1 MQPDC
6 AHRVPAA
13 ITSSSEVIVNA
24 SLHIAALA
32 GTLTLALAA
41 AAGATTVRL
50 VPLSP
55 PVIGASVS
63 TCAVPFA
70 PAGVTAAVTELPAI
84 AVAQNAS
91 GIAAVRVALDARG
104 RLVGESILSSSGN
117 RWLDRAALRTAR
129 LSRYAAETR
138 NCGRVGGEYALVVDF
153 TDGT

>member
-1 MQPDC
+1 M
-6 AHRVPAA
+6 
-13 ITSSSEVIVNA
+13 NA
-24 SLHIAALA
+24 SLHIAAIA
-32 GTLTLALAA
+32 GTLTLALSA

-55 PVIGASVS
+55 PVIGATIGS
-63 TCAVPFA
+63 CAVPFA
-70 PAGVTAAVTELPAI
+70 PAGVTAAAPELPVI
-84 AVAQNAS
+84 AAAQNVT

-104 RLVGESILSSSGN
+104 RLVGESILNSSGN

-153 TDGT
+153 TDRT